1 VSETP
6 SFPGGGCPKGGS
18 HLSKGPS
25 VPGWTILLVE
35 DEIEL
40 AIEIKIELERNG
52 YFVRL
57 VSMADTV
64 DIARTN
70 GAAMLILD
78 RLLYGVDCL
87 GTLEGLRKQGIKIPV
102 LVISVLSSA
111 GEIAQGLKAGA
122 DDYLAKPFYMVELV
136 ARVEALL
143 RRLGD
148 VHTTKLSVDDLEMD
162 LIEQTAFRGGKKID
176 LLPRE
181 LKLLEYFLRHPGQV
195 VTREMLLKD
204 VWQYDLGM
212 ETNVVDAHISSLRRK
227 IDDHG
232 LPSRIANVRKMGY
245 MLRAHAP

>member
-1 VSETP
+1 M
-6 SFPGGGCPKGGS
+6 
-18 HLSKGPS
+18 SKGPS

-40 AIEIKIELERNG
+40 ATEIKIELERNG
-52 YFVRL
+52 YFVRS
-57 VSMADTV
+57 VSMADMV

-78 RLLYGVDCL
+78 RLLYGMDCL
-87 GTLEGLRKQGIKIPV
+87 RTLKDLHKQGIKIPV

-111 GEIAQGLKAGA
+111 GEIVQGLKAGA
-122 DDYLAKPFYMVELV
+122 DDYLAKPFYMVELL
-136 ARVEALL
+136 ARIEALL

-148 VHTTKLSVDDLEMD
+148 VRTTKLSVDDLEMD
-162 LIEQTAFRGGKKID
+162 LIERTVFRGGKKID

-181 LKLLEYFLRHPGQV
+181 LKLLEYFLRRPGQV
-195 VTREMLLKD
+195 VTRVMLLKD

-212 ETNVVDAHISSLRRK
+212 ETNVVDTHISNLRRK

-232 LPSRIANVRKMGY
+232 LPSRIANVRKLGY
-245 MLRAHAP
+245 MLRARAP

>member
-1 VSETP
+1 M
-6 SFPGGGCPKGGS
+6 
-18 HLSKGPS
+18 SKGPS

-40 AIEIKIELERNG
+40 ATEIKIELERNG
-52 YFVRL
+52 YFVRS
-57 VSMADTV
+57 VSMADMV

-87 GTLEGLRKQGIKIPV
+87 GTLKDLHKQGIKIPV
-102 LVISVLSSA
+102 LVTSVLSSA

-122 DDYLAKPFYMVELV
+122 DDYLAKPFYMVELL

-148 VHTTKLSVDDLEMD
+148 VRTTKLSVDDLEMD
-162 LIEQTAFRGGKKID
+162 LIEQAAFRGGKKID

-181 LKLLEYFLRHPGQV
+181 LKLLEYFLRRPGQV
-195 VTREMLLKD
+195 VTRVMLLKD

-212 ETNVVDAHISSLRRK
+212 ETNVVDAHISNLRRK

-232 LPSRIANVRKMGY
+232 LPSRIANVFKLSY
-245 MLRAHAP
+245 MLRARAA

>member
-1 VSETP
+1 
-6 SFPGGGCPKGGS
+6 
-18 HLSKGPS
+18 
-25 VPGWTILLVE
+25 LLVE

-40 AIEIKIELERNG
+40 ATEIRIELERNG
-52 YFVRL
+52 YFVRA
-57 VSMADTV
+57 VSMADVV

-70 GAAMLILD
+70 GAALLILD
-78 RLLYGVDCL
+78 RLPSGVDSL
-87 GTLEGLRKQGIKIPV
+87 SILEDMRKRGVKIPV
-102 LVISVLSSA
+102 LVISALSSVE
-111 GEIAQGLKAGA
+111 EIAQGLKAGA
-122 DDYLAKPFYMVELV
+122 DNYLAKPFHMVELL

-212 ETNVVDAHISSLRRK
+212 ETNVVDTHISSLRRK

-232 LPSRIANVRKMGY
+232 LPSRIANVRRMGY
-245 MLRAHAP
+245 MLRARAP

>member
-1 VSETP
+1 M
-6 SFPGGGCPKGGS
+6 
-18 HLSKGPS
+18 SKGPS

-40 AIEIKIELERNG
+40 ATEIKIELERNG
-52 YFVRL
+52 YFVRS
-57 VSMADTV
+57 VSMADMV

-87 GTLEGLRKQGIKIPV
+87 GTLKDLHKQGIKIPV

-122 DDYLAKPFYMVELV
+122 DDYLAKPFYMVELL

-148 VHTTKLSVDDLEMD
+148 VRTTKLSVDDLEMD
-162 LIEQTAFRGGKKID
+162 LIEQAAFRGGKKID

-181 LKLLEYFLRHPGQV
+181 LKLLEYFLRRPGQV
-195 VTREMLLKD
+195 VTRVMLLKD

-212 ETNVVDAHISSLRRK
+212 ETNVVDAHISNLRRK

-232 LPSRIANVRKMGY
+232 LPSRIANVRKLGY
-245 MLRAHAP
+245 MLRARAP

>member
-1 VSETP
+1 M
-6 SFPGGGCPKGGS
+6 
-18 HLSKGPS
+18 SKGPS

-40 AIEIKIELERNG
+40 ATEIKIELERNG
-52 YFVRL
+52 YFVRS
-57 VSMADTV
+57 VSMADMV

-87 GTLEGLRKQGIKIPV
+87 GTLKDLHKQGIKIPV
-102 LVISVLSSA
+102 LVTSVLSSA
-111 GEIAQGLKAGA
+111 GEIAQGLEAGA
-122 DDYLAKPFYMVELV
+122 DDYLAKPFYMVELL

-148 VHTTKLSVDDLEMD
+148 VRTTKLSVDDLEMD
-162 LIEQTAFRGGKKID
+162 LIEQAAFRGGKKID

-181 LKLLEYFLRHPGQV
+181 LKLLEYFLRRPGQV
-195 VTREMLLKD
+195 VTRVMLLKD

-212 ETNVVDAHISSLRRK
+212 ETNVVDAHISNLRRK

-232 LPSRIANVRKMGY
+232 LPSRIANVRKLGY
-245 MLRAHAP
+245 MLRARAP

>member
-1 VSETP
+1 
-6 SFPGGGCPKGGS
+6 
-18 HLSKGPS
+18 
-25 VPGWTILLVE
+25 LLVE

-40 AIEIKIELERNG
+40 ATEIRIELERNG
-52 YFVRL
+52 YFVRA
-57 VSMADTV
+57 VSMADVV

-70 GAAMLILD
+70 GAALLILD
-78 RLLYGVDCL
+78 RLPSGVDSL
-87 GTLEGLRKQGIKIPV
+87 GTLEDLRKQGIKIPV
-102 LVISVLSSA
+102 LMISVLSSV

-122 DDYLAKPFYMVELV
+122 DDYLAKPFYMVELL

-212 ETNVVDAHISSLRRK
+212 ETNVVDTHISSLRRK

-232 LPSRIANVRKMGY
+232 LPSRIANVRRMGY
-245 MLRAHAP
+245 MLRARAP

>member
-1 VSETP
+1 
-6 SFPGGGCPKGGS
+6 
-18 HLSKGPS
+18 
-25 VPGWTILLVE
+25 LLVE

-40 AIEIKIELERNG
+40 ATEIKIELERNG
-52 YFVRL
+52 YFVRS
-57 VSMADTV
+57 VSMADMV

-87 GTLEGLRKQGIKIPV
+87 GTLKDLHKQGIKIPV
-102 LVISVLSSA
+102 LVTSVLSSA

-122 DDYLAKPFYMVELV
+122 DDYLAKPFYMVELL

-148 VHTTKLSVDDLEMD
+148 VRTTKLSVDDLEMD
-162 LIEQTAFRGGKKID
+162 LIEQAAFRGGKKID

-181 LKLLEYFLRHPGQV
+181 LKLLEYFLRRPGQV
-195 VTREMLLKD
+195 VTRVMLLKD

-212 ETNVVDAHISSLRRK
+212 ETNVVDAHISNLRRK

-232 LPSRIANVRKMGY
+232 LPSRIANVRKLGY
-245 MLRAHAP
+245 MLRARAP